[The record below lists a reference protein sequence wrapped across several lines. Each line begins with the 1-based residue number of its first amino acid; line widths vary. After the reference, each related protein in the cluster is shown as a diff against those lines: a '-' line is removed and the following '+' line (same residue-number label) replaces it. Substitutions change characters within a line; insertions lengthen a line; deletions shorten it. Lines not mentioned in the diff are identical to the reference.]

1 MSPIVNII
9 INYLRCKVNTFLGI
23 MQIYLNFE
31 LRISNYEKMTC
42 SKCSYLIPRRKYEE
56 IMEIIR

>member
-1 MSPIVNII
+1 MSPIVNVI

-31 LRISNYEKMTC
+31 LRILNYEKKTC
-42 SKCSYLIPRRKYEE
+42 SKCL
-56 IMEIIR
+56 